1 MHKSIKGWF
10 YEDQLKYKRF
20 DAPPLPPVSNVNGT
34 TLAVE
39 PSAETV
45 AWMQEKWEALV
56 TPKTGLKDYA
66 EMLAAWQKEQWDLK
80 MEKEHIN
87 TLLGASHS

>member
-1 MHKSIKGWF
+1 MILVALIEYTLHFVTQVNSMKVGSMRSK
-10 YEDQLKYKRF
+10 
-20 DAPPLPPVSNVNGT
+20 VNGT